1 MSSEFKRLFS
11 KGPPKNPKI
20 NVKAT
25 GEKEFVDC
33 FIQTYRSSSSI
44 CPLNLVPDKENNS
57 KKKKEKYY
65 SDQQTSIIH
74 WKIAS
79 TEVQCNKLTEI
90 RIYSYV

>member
-57 KKKKEKYY
+57 KKKKKKSTTLISRRQLFIGKLLVLKYNAI
-65 SDQQTSIIH
+65 S
-74 WKIAS
+74 
-79 TEVQCNKLTEI
+79 
-90 RIYSYV
+90 